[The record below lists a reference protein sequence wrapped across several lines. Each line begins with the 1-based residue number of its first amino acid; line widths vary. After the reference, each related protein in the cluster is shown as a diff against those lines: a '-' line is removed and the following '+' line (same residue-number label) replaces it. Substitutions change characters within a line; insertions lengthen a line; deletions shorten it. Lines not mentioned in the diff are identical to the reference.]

1 VKRSLWIV
9 LLALAVAACGPSEDP
24 QQKAAARLAKAEAA
38 MQACKDQNGLGTT
51 PTPTTVV
58 LDDPATRGQAP
69 TPDMA
74 NQIRLKVACRIEL
87 DELLDARRGAGPGK

>member
-1 VKRSLWIV
+1 VKHSLWTLV
-9 LLALAVAACGPSEDP
+9 LALAVAACGPSDTP

-38 MQACKDQNGLGTT
+38 MQACKDRNGLGAT
-51 PTPTTVV
+51 PTPTTAV

-87 DELLDARRGAGPGK
+87 DELLDARRGGAPGK

>member
-1 VKRSLWIV
+1 VKHSLWTLV
-9 LLALAVAACGPSEDP
+9 LALAVAACGPSDTP
-24 QQKAAARLAKAEAA
+24 QQKAAARLAKADAA
-38 MQACKDQNGLGTT
+38 MQACKDRNGLGAT
-51 PTPTTVV
+51 PTPTTAV

-87 DELLDARRGAGPGK
+87 DELLDARRGGAPGK